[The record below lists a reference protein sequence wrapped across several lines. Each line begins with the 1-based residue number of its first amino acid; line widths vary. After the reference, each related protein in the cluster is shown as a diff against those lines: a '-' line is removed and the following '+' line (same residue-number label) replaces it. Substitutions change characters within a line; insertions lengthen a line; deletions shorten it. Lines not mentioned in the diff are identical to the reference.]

1 MYLISLELTDYRV
14 MRLLIN
20 FMGRRMQ
27 ELLRHIDDKIR
38 CGLRRYVL
46 SAHEEKLIAWGM
58 VHSDTLRCFKG
69 ARENDLTTFPLSDG
83 GVALSDICVHYNGIT
98 FGWIQEVIVYPEL
111 QTAYVGHIATDIA
124 FMNRGLG
131 KRLAYTLGACL
142 RNEFGVEEIHFKER
156 STKIILYKAFFE
168 QKLHAECV
176 NDRHGKEFWI
186 WKIPDHLV
194 ATHALFT

>member
-1 MYLISLELTDYRV
+1 MGQIDIRRRYTAILGIVCEVAVYLISLELTDYRV

-69 ARENDLTTFPLSDG
+69 AR
-83 GVALSDICVHYNGIT
+83 
-98 FGWIQEVIVYPEL
+98 
-111 QTAYVGHIATDIA
+111 
-124 FMNRGLG
+124 
-131 KRLAYTLGACL
+131 
-142 RNEFGVEEIHFKER
+142 
-156 STKIILYKAFFE
+156 
-168 QKLHAECV
+168 
-176 NDRHGKEFWI
+176 
-186 WKIPDHLV
+186 
-194 ATHALFT
+194 